1 MKLRK
6 LVTKVD
12 RNAVKAEIYRGVQP
26 LRGAELGTKMKSK
39 GYLKQKDPNARK
51 FTERRSSSS

>member
-12 RNAVKAEIYRGVQP
+12 RNAVKAGIYRGFQP

-39 GYLKQKDPNARK
+39 GYLRQKDPNARK
-51 FTERRSSSS
+51 FTERR